1 MRGSTTTHH
10 APRKAPCLRHYWMS
24 GVRCWMLDVSVPP
37 VCRRIERDELASAR
51 SRTLPLRWA
60 EGRGEGELGSR
71 RFLGAR
77 NSSMTPSRPGA
88 NS

>member
-10 APRKAPCLRHYWMS
+10 APRKDPCLRHYWM
-24 GVRCWMLDVSVPP
+24 LDVS